1 MLLNLPILSSSR
13 LVQAEEKQQLASLY
27 KNVKIPLLGDEEEG
41 SEDEGQDE
49 STHLLPESEKELEK
63 FIHSGRRSTSL
74 SCRIQNPREAELTMM
89 VGFSMA
95 KLMNIYSHTRRNE
108 PFASNYTERQTAVW
122 LFDSFCKAIPRTE
135 KRVQETRLFLDSTFP
150 LDILIHVVLLPSFD
164 HRQADALLHCL
175 PQFDVEM
182 GCRPAKQRLIP
193 PGQRR
198 PSENCPLPLQILV
211 RIEQHI
217 CSQKPNF
224 VEVLR
229 FFSTCLKKISR
240 AKRCRLQC
248 LIQYC

>member
-1 MLLNLPILSSSR
+1 MSSSR

-63 FIHSGRRSTSL
+63 FIHSGRGSTSF
-74 SCRIQNPREAELTMM
+74 SCQIQNPREAELTMM

-95 KLMNIYSHTRRNE
+95 KLMNIYSHTCRNE
-108 PFASNYTERQTAVW
+108 PFASNYTEGQTAVW

-150 LDILIHVVLLPSFD
+150 LNILINVVLLPSFD
-164 HRQADALLHCL
+164 HRQADALLRCL

-182 GCRPAKQRLIP
+182 GCRPTKRGYYPQVRDAP
-193 PGQRR
+193 
-198 PSENCPLPLQILV
+198 V
-211 RIEQHI
+211 RIAHYP
-217 CSQKPNF
+217 CKS
-224 VEVLR
+224 L
-229 FFSTCLKKISR
+229 
-240 AKRCRLQC
+240 
-248 LIQYC
+248 